1 MKYRSRNSSSP
12 EAGFTLFELLIA
24 MALTAIIGAVMFQTW
39 NMTAQSGVDA
49 SRIVA
54 EREKERIV
62 LALLDNDMATMIF
75 PGEENANLPP
85 PATDSIELSDEFY
98 EAMDRKRD
106 DKKDKTSRTLL
117 SFAGGTSLSGDSP
130 SPGRAVCVEYVLRK
144 SEREYAL
151 IRREREHCGLS
162 GDFPWLETTL
172 MDNISRASFEMVYAD
187 GKRLSAWKKE
197 DLKPEPVA
205 MRLTWT
211 PSGEKEKEI
220 LFPVFPGS
228 VDVEWEEE
236 SF

>member
-1 MKYRSRNSSSP
+1 MKNSFSP

-24 MALTAIIGAVMFQTW
+24 MSLTAIIGAVMFQTW
-39 NMTAQSGVDA
+39 SMTAQSGADA
-49 SRIVA
+49 SRIVG

-62 LALLDNDMATMIF
+62 LALIDNDMATMIF
-75 PGEENANLPP
+75 PGEENANLPSP
-85 PATDSIELSDEFY
+85 TADPIELSDEFY
-98 EAMDRKRD
+98 EAMDRKKD
-106 DKKDKTSRTLL
+106 DKKDKTTRVLL
-117 SFAGGTSLSGDSP
+117 SFAGGTSLSGDSS
-130 SPGRAVCVEYVLRK
+130 SPGLAVCVEYSMRK

-151 IRREREHCGLS
+151 IRRERAHCGLS
-162 GDFPWLETTL
+162 GDFPWLETTI

-187 GKRLSAWKKE
+187 GKRLAAWKKE

-205 MRLTWT
+205 LRLTWT
-211 PSGEKEKEI
+211 PAGEKEREI